1 MERSPIRFAASGVQR
16 CDTRRAMDYEKLG
29 AFYLGASYDPATRA
43 TGDAVMYDARDLTTH
58 AVCVG
63 MTGSG
68 KTGLCLALLEEALI
82 DGVPVLAIDPK
93 GDLGNL
99 MLTFPALA
107 PQDFAPWVDP
117 ADAQRDGISVDDLAA
132 RTATRWRDGLAA
144 SGQGP
149 DRIAR
154 LRAAGEVAI
163 YTPGSDAGIPI
174 SVLKSFRAPPAE
186 LAGDGEAWR
195 DRVEGAVS
203 GLLGLV
209 GIAADP
215 LRSREHVLLSQL
227 LDRGWRDGKDIEL
240 AALVQ
245 GVMKPP
251 FAQVGAFDLETFF
264 PANDRT
270 QLALALNTLLASPS
284 FAAWTVGAP
293 LEIPSLLF
301 TPAGK
306 PRIAVLSIAH
316 LGDAERMF
324 FVTLLLQEVITW
336 MRTQAGT
343 SSLRALVFMDEVT
356 GYLPPT
362 AMPPSKKPMLTLLKQ
377 ARAFGVG
384 MVLATQNPVDVDYKA
399 LSNAG
404 TWFLGRLQTERD
416 KARVIE
422 GLEGA
427 SAAAGKSFDKA
438 AMEAT
443 LAGLTSRVFVMNN
456 VHDDHPIVFQTRFAM
471 SYLAGPLTRA
481 QIQRLMAPIKAGVP
495 AVAAAPVATLPAVTS
510 AAPSVRPI
518 APGGLDEMFAGEAE
532 LGPALLGVAKVH
544 YAQAAGEI
552 DTWRELTIV
561 ATLAPDAAGDLWE
574 HALVVDPRRLTS
586 LGPEPAAGTTFAP
599 LPSGLDAKA
608 AGKLKAGLE
617 AWLFRAAPLTL
628 WAVRTLKLTSAPD
641 ETEAAFRARV
651 AIKARESRD
660 AAVDKLK
667 AKYQP
672 KLDALAGKQRTAEQR
687 VDREQAQATT
697 STADSAISI
706 GASVFGALFG
716 SRRSTASK
724 VASAA
729 RSVSRTAGQRG
740 DVTRAKEAVDQLA
753 LQRAEIE
760 TQLATEIAEL
770 HQDPEPEVTSIEL
783 KARKADTAVTRVAL
797 LWLPA

>member
-1 MERSPIRFAASGVQR
+1 
-16 CDTRRAMDYEKLG
+16 MDFEKLG
-29 AFYLGASYDPATRA
+29 AFYLGQTYDPATRTA
-43 TGDAVMYDARDLTTH
+43 GDAVMYDARDLTTH

-117 ADAQRDGISVDDLAA
+117 ADASRGGISLDDLAA

-144 SGQGP
+144 SGQSP

-163 YTPGSDAGIPI
+163 YTPGSDAGIPL
-174 SVLKSFRAPPAE
+174 SVLKSFRAPPTE

-215 LRSREHVLLSQL
+215 MRSREHVLLSQL
-227 LDRGWRDGKDIEL
+227 LDRAWRDGKDIEL

-251 FAQVGAFDLETFF
+251 FSQVGAFDLETFF
-264 PANDRT
+264 PAADRT

-293 LEIPSLLF
+293 LDIPSLLF

-427 SAAAGKSFDKA
+427 SAAAGKAFDKQ

-471 SYLAGPLTRA
+471 SYLAGPLTRT
-481 QIQRLMAPIKAGVP
+481 QIQRLMAPIKAGSS
-495 AVAAAPVATLPAVTS
+495 AVAPSAPAAPATPTAT
-510 AAPSVRPI
+510 ASVRPI
-518 APGGLDEMFAGEAE
+518 APGGLDEMFAAEAD
-532 LGPALLGVAKVH
+532 LGPALFGVAKVH
-544 YAQAAGEI
+544 YAQAAADI
-552 DTWRELTIV
+552 DVWRELSIV
-561 ATLAPDAAGDLWE
+561 APLASDAAGDLWE

-586 LGPEPAAGTTFAP
+586 LGKEPTAGATFAA
-599 LPSGLDAKA
+599 LPSALDAKA
-608 AGKLKAGLE
+608 AGKLKGALE
-617 AWLFRAAPLTL
+617 AWIFRAAPLTL
-628 WAVRTLKLTSAPD
+628 WTARSLKLTSTPD

-651 AIKARESRD
+651 AIKAREGRD

-667 AKYQP
+667 AKFQP
-672 KLDALAGKQRTAEQR
+672 KLDAIESKQRTAEQR
-687 VDREQAQATT
+687 VDREQAQA
-697 STADSAISI
+697 STATTDSAISI
-706 GASVFGALFG
+706 GASVLGALFG
-716 SRRSTASK
+716 SRRATASK

-740 DVTRAKEAVDQLA
+740 DVARAKEAVDQLA
-753 LQRAEIE
+753 LQHAELE
-760 TQLATEIAEL
+760 TLLATDIAEL
-770 HQDPEPEVTSIEL
+770 HQDADPEVVAVEL
-783 KARKADTAVTRVAL
+783 KAKKADTAVTRVAL
-797 LWLPA
+797 LWLPV

>member
-1 MERSPIRFAASGVQR
+1 MR
-16 CDTRRAMDYEKLG
+16 DTRRILDHEQLG
-29 AFYLGASYDPATRA
+29 AFYLGSEHDPATKQS
-43 TGDAVMYDARDLTTH
+43 TGDAVMYESRDLTTH

-68 KTGLCLALLEEALI
+68 KTGLCLALIEEALI

-107 PQDFAPWVDP
+107 PADFAPWVDP
-117 ADAQRDGISVDDLAA
+117 VQAQRDGVTVAELAA

-149 DRIAR
+149 ERIAR

-163 YTPGSDAGIPI
+163 YTPGSDAGLPL
-174 SVLKSFRAPPAE
+174 SVLGCFRAPPGE

-203 GLLGLV
+203 GLLGLIGV
-209 GIAADP
+209 TADP

-227 LDRGWRDGKDIEL
+227 LDGAWRQGQDTTL
-240 AALVQ
+240 AALVH

-264 PANDRT
+264 PAADRT
-270 QLALALNTLLASPS
+270 ALALALNTLLASPS
-284 FAAWTVGAP
+284 FAAWMTGAP
-293 LEIPSLLF
+293 LDLASLLY

-306 PRIAVLSIAH
+306 PRVAILSIAH
-316 LGDAERMF
+316 LGEAERMF
-324 FVTLLLQEVITW
+324 FVTLVLQEVVAW

-343 SSLRALVFMDEVT
+343 SSLRALVFMDEVA

-427 SAAAGKSFDKA
+427 SAAAGTRFDKP

-443 LAGLTSRVFVMNN
+443 LAGLASRMFVMNN
-456 VHDDHPIVFQTRFAM
+456 VHDDHPIVFQSRFVM
-471 SYLAGPLTRA
+471 SYLAGPLTRG
-481 QIQRLMAPIKAGVP
+481 QIQTLMAPVK
-495 AVAAAPVATLPAVTS
+495 AAAPAADPPVPAGAS
-510 AAPSVRPI
+510 PSRGPAAPASPTRPI
-518 APGGLDEMFAGEAE
+518 VPGGLAEQFAPDQA
-532 LGPALLGVAKVH
+532 LGPALLGVVKVH
-544 YAQAAGEI
+544 YTDARAAI
-552 DTWRELTIV
+552 DAWRELTVV
-561 ATLAPDAAGDLWE
+561 APLDPDAAGDFWE
-574 HALVVDPRRLTS
+574 HAQVVDPARLTG
-586 LGPEPAAGTTFAP
+586 LGAAPAPTARFAA
-599 LPSGLDAKA
+599 LPPALTAKTVA
-608 AGKLKAGLE
+608 KLEGGLE
-617 AWLFRAAPLTL
+617 AWVYRAAPLTL
-628 WAVRTLKLTSAPD
+628 FGARTLKLTSTPGEA
-641 ETEAAFRARV
+641 EAAFRARV
-651 AIKARESRD
+651 AIKAREARD

-667 AKYQP
+667 AKHQP
-672 KLDALAGKQRTAEQR
+672 KLDALASKTSTAAQR
-687 VDREQAQATT
+687 VDREEAQARAATT
-697 STADSAISI
+697 DSAISV
-706 GASVFGALFG
+706 GASVLGAIFGG
-716 SRRSTASK
+716 RRSSASK
-724 VASAA
+724 VAAAA
-729 RSVSRTAGQRG
+729 RSVARTAGQRG
-740 DVTRAKEAVDQLA
+740 DVARAKESIDQLA
-753 LQRAEIE
+753 SQRAELE
-760 TQLATEIAEL
+760 ARLAEDVAEL
-770 HQDPEPEVTSIEL
+770 HRAPGPEVEPFEL
-783 KARKADTAVTRVAL
+783 RPRKGDTAVTRVAL

>member
-1 MERSPIRFAASGVQR
+1 
-16 CDTRRAMDYEKLG
+16 MDFEKLG
-29 AFYLGASYDPATRA
+29 SFYLGSQQDPSTHT
-43 TGDAVMYDARDLTTH
+43 TGEPVMYDARDLTTH

-68 KTGLCLALLEEALI
+68 KTGLCLAMLEEALI

-93 GDLGNL
+93 GDIGNL

-107 PQDFAPWVDP
+107 ASDFAPWVDP
-117 ADAQRDGISVDDLAA
+117 AEAARSGISIDELAA
-132 RTATRWRDGLAA
+132 RTATRWREGLSA
-144 SGQGP
+144 SGQSP
-149 DRIAR
+149 ERIAR

-163 YTPGSDAGIPI
+163 YTPGSDAGIPL
-174 SVLKSFRAPPAE
+174 SVLASFRAPPAE

-209 GIAADP
+209 GIQADP

-227 LDRGWRDGKDIEL
+227 LDRGWREGKDVEL
-240 AALVQ
+240 AALVH
-245 GVMKPP
+245 GVMRPP

-293 LEIPSLLF
+293 LDIPSLLF

-362 AMPPSKKPMLTLLKQ
+362 ATPPSKKPMMTLLKQ

-427 SAAAGKSFDKA
+427 SAAAGKKFDKA
-438 AMEAT
+438 AMEVT
-443 LAGLTSRVFVMNN
+443 LSGLASRVFVMNN
-456 VHDDHPIVFQTRFAM
+456 VHDDHPIVFQTRFVM
-471 SYLAGPLTRA
+471 SYLAGPLTRT
-481 QIQRLMAPIKAGVP
+481 QIQRLMAPVKASAP
-495 AVAAAPVATLPAVTS
+495 ARVATTTTTTVVAPTKT
-510 AAPSVRPI
+510 AATSVRPI
-518 APGGLDEMFAGEAE
+518 APGGLDEMFAAEAE

-544 YAQAAGEI
+544 YAQASANI
-552 DTWRELTIV
+552 DVWHELTIV
-561 ATLAPDAAGDLWE
+561 APLAADAAGDLWE

-586 LGPEPAAGTTFAP
+586 LDSVPASGAAFAA
-599 LPSGLDAKA
+599 LPRALDSKM
-608 AGKLKAGLE
+608 AGKLKDALE
-617 AWLFRAAPLTL
+617 AWIYRAAPLTL
-628 WAVRTLKLTSAPD
+628 WAARALDLTSTPE

-651 AIKARESRD
+651 AIKAREERD
-660 AAVDKLK
+660 AAVAKLK

-672 KLDALAGKQRTAEQR
+672 KLDALATRQRAADQR
-687 VDREQAQATT
+687 VDREQAQSTT
-697 STADSAISI
+697 ATADSAITI
-706 GASVFGALFG
+706 GASVLGALFG
-716 SRRSTASK
+716 SRKSAASK

-729 RSVSRTAGQRG
+729 RSVSHTAGQRG
-740 DVTRAKEAVDQLA
+740 DVTRAKDAAAQLA
-753 LQRAEIE
+753 AQRADIE
-760 TQLATEIAEL
+760 TQLASDLVEL
-770 HQDPEPEVTSIEL
+770 QARPDPEVVAIEL
-783 KARKADTAVTRVAL
+783 TAKNADTAVTRVAL
-797 LWLPA
+797 LWLPV

>member
-1 MERSPIRFAASGVQR
+1 MIGEQ
-16 CDTRRAMDYEKLG
+16 LG
-29 AFYLGASYDPATRA
+29 TFYLGTTAP
-43 TGDAVMYDARDLTTH
+43 GPGEPVMYDSRDLTTH

-68 KTGLCLALLEEALI
+68 KTGLCLSLLEEALI

-99 MLTFPALA
+99 MLTFPQLA
-107 PQDFAPWVDP
+107 PADFAPWVDP
-117 ADAQRDGISVDDLAA
+117 AQAARDGVTIDQLA
-132 RTATRWRDGLAA
+132 TATAQKWRAGLAS
-144 SGQGP
+144 SGQDA

-154 LRAAGEVAI
+154 LRAAGEVVI
-163 YTPGSDAGIPI
+163 YTPGSDAGLPL
-174 SVLKSFRAPPAE
+174 SVLKTFRAPPAE

-195 DRVEGAVS
+195 DRVEGAVGS
-203 GLLGLV
+203 LLGLV
-209 GIAADP
+209 GITADP
-215 LRSREHVLLSQL
+215 LRSREHVLISQL
-227 LDRGWRDGKDIEL
+227 LDRAWREGRDVDL
-240 AALVQ
+240 ATLVQ
-245 GVMKPP
+245 HVMKPP

-264 PANDRT
+264 PASDRT

-284 FAAWTVGAP
+284 YAAWTQGTP
-293 LEIPSLLF
+293 LDIPSLLF

-343 SSLRALVFMDEVT
+343 SSLRAIVFMDEVT

-427 SAAAGKSFDKA
+427 SAAAGKTFDKA

-443 LAGLTSRVFVMNN
+443 LAGLTNRVFVMNN
-456 VHDDHPIVFQTRFAM
+456 VHDDHPIVFQTRFAL

-481 QIQRLMAPIKAGVP
+481 QIQTLMAPMKQATPSSVVARPGPPIQAGEARP
-495 AVAAAPVATLPAVTS
+495 
-510 AAPSVRPI
+510 VRPV
-518 APGGLDEMFAGEAE
+518 APGGLDELFSDASA
-532 LGPALLGVAKVH
+532 LGPALLGVVKVH
-544 YAQAAGEI
+544 YAQAASQI
-552 DTWRELTIV
+552 DTWRELTVI
-561 ATLAPDAAGDLWE
+561 APLDAAAAGDLWE
-574 HALVVDPRRLTS
+574 HALVVDPRRLAS
-586 LGPEPAAGTTFAP
+586 LVPAPSSGATFAA
-599 LPSGLDAKA
+599 LPAGLDAKA
-608 AGKLKAGLE
+608 AGRIKAGLE
-617 AWLFRAAPLTL
+617 AWVYRAAPLEL
-628 WAVRTLKLTSAPD
+628 AVATGLKITAAPD
-641 ETEAAFRARV
+641 ESEPAFRARL
-651 AIKARESRD
+651 AIKGREDRD
-660 AAVDKLK
+660 AAVDKLR

-672 KLDALAGKQRTAEQR
+672 KLDAIESKQRTAEQR
-687 VDREQAQATT
+687 VDREQAQA
-697 STADSAISI
+697 STATTDSAISI
-706 GASVFGALFG
+706 GASVLGALFG
-716 SRRSTASK
+716 GRRATASK

-729 RSVSRTAGQRG
+729 RSVSRTAGQRA
-740 DVTRAKEAVDQLA
+740 DVARAKDALDELA
-753 LQRAEIE
+753 LKRAELE
-760 TQLATEIAEL
+760 TDLATEIAQL
-770 HQDPEPEVTSIEL
+770 RAVADPEVTTVKIAA
-783 KARKADTAVTRVAL
+783 KKADTTVTRVAL
-797 LWLPA
+797 VWLPV